1 MEKKQPNK
9 ILKNSRLHIKKNKI
23 IPFATTWIQLEII
36 ILSEI
41 SQTKTIPYD
50 NTYTWNLKY
59 DTNEPMKQKQNHGHR
74 EENCGCQGGEVGVAW
89 SGKVSLADGSFYI

>member
-1 MEKKQPNK
+1 MNTTRDYHTKWNK
-9 ILKNSRLHIKKNKI
+9 SDRER
-23 IPFATTWIQLEII
+23 Q
-36 ILSEI
+36 
-41 SQTKTIPYD
+41 IPY